1 LTFVLCCG
9 GLIVAFLVRRYCA
22 TAWLAVMVAGLYAG
36 GVILFFVSD
45 RFRLPLLP
53 LLCVGAGVWG
63 CATRSWFVPSWTR
76 AASVMLVAAL
86 AGVLTFSRAWGVHDL
101 SPAVQD
107 YVLLSIAAGKSGK
120 DLEGL
125 RWARRALER
134 QPEHPDGLACAIT
147 SFYNAKLAGT
157 VLDPEF
163 ADETWQLQSA
173 RAGRIPQPAPGV
185 RLVQGVSLWKSGQS
199 TEAQTVLH
207 SLIQTNLADSATAI
221 STTSDDSLGVLLL
234 SGLDDKTDREQALLR
249 ADQTASF
256 YLLTALSRR
265 KDIGLAQLPAS
276 RQATVAQAEPFV
288 RNIFP

>member
-1 LTFVLCCG
+1 
-9 GLIVAFLVRRYCA
+9 
-22 TAWLAVMVAGLYAG
+22 
-36 GVILFFVSD
+36 
-45 RFRLPLLP
+45 
-53 LLCVGAGVWG
+53 
-63 CATRSWFVPSWTR
+63 
-76 AASVMLVAAL
+76 
-86 AGVLTFSRAWGVHDL
+86 
-101 SPAVQD
+101 
-107 YVLLSIAAGKSGK
+107 
-120 DLEGL
+120 
-125 RWARRALER
+125 
-134 QPEHPDGLACAIT
+134 
-147 SFYNAKLAGT
+147 
-157 VLDPEF
+157 
-163 ADETWQLQSA
+163 
-173 RAGRIPQPAPGV
+173 
-185 RLVQGVSLWKSGQS
+185 VSLWKSGQS